1 MKTEELVIIK
11 KAWSVDLDQI
21 ERDWEYG
28 NGVAYGTIGQAKA
41 KLIGRFEGAII
52 ALTDEEVTFLNLPIK
67 RNKECDYVLYD
78 RSMVKRY
85 CIEEL
90 KKEDRI
96 SNLSDD
102 ETYYVQDRRN
112 YVGNAVLWWGLNS
125 SGYTTDLKRAQK
137 YTGAEL
143 KQGSWRDTDIIW
155 ESEHV
160 ETAVREYV
168 DMQYLD
174 KENSI

>member
-21 ERDWEYG
+21 DNCWYYDCG
-28 NGVAYGTIGQAKA
+28 LAYGTKEQARM
-41 KLIGRFEGAII
+41 KLIS
-52 ALTDEEVTFLNLPIK
+52 EVDCAMTITGEDVTILNLPIR

-90 KKEDRI
+90 EKEDRI
-96 SNLSDD
+96 SNLPDNK
-102 ETYYVQDRRN
+102 TYYVQDRRN
-112 YVGNAVLWWGLNS
+112 YVGNAVLWWGLNRNE
-125 SGYTTDLKRAQK
+125 YTADIRQAQK

-143 KQGSWRDTDIIW
+143 KKRTWRDTDVMW

-168 DMQYLD
+168 DMQYLN
-174 KENSI
+174 KENSL

>member
-11 KAWSVDLDQI
+11 KAWSVDLEQI
-21 ERDWEYG
+21 DEPWHHEAG
-28 NGVAYGTIGQAKA
+28 LAHGTRGQAKA
-41 KLIGRFEGAII
+41 ELISEFDCAKTII
-52 ALTDEEVTFLNLPIK
+52 GDDVTFLNLPVI

-90 KKEDRI
+90 KKEDRVV
-96 SNLSDD
+96 NLPDNK
-102 ETYYVQDRRN
+102 TYYVQDRRS

-137 YTGAEL
+137 YTGSEL
-143 KQGSWRDTDIIW
+143 KKTTWRDTDVIW

-168 DMQYLD
+168 DMQYLN

>member
-1 MKTEELVIIK
+1 MNTEELVIIK

-21 ERDWEYG
+21 DNPWHYDRG
-28 NGVAYGTIGQAKA
+28 LAYGTQGQAKA
-41 KLIGRFEGAII
+41 ELLSEFDCAKTTIG
-52 ALTDEEVTFLNLPIK
+52 EEITFLNLPIK

-102 ETYYVQDRRN
+102 ETYYVQDSRN
-112 YVGNAVLWWGLNS
+112 YVGNAVLWYGLNNN
-125 SGYTTDLKRAQK
+125 GYPTDLKQAQK

-143 KQGSWRDTDIIW
+143 KKRTWRDTDVIW

-168 DMQYLD
+168 DMQYLN